1 MTLQELLAAG
11 RLSDAIA
18 ARSSSLRSKP
28 DDLDA
33 RWELAVLLCFAG
45 ELDRA
50 VLQLDALARQNA
62 EMGMGIAPYRTLLVA
77 EAERCA
83 VHRREGQPLLPPDC
97 PAHVEARLAAL
108 QALRRGDVEQARS
121 ALERAEKERPDVS
134 VVVDG
139 ARFDDLRDYD
149 DLLGPVLEVY
159 AGGRYLWLPF
169 ERVRLLEIETPTQL
183 VDLLWPRARLEETSG
198 AEAHV
203 HLPALY
209 VGSCEAADERVRL
222 GRSTEWIEQAGL
234 LYRGM
239 GQKTW
244 LAQRAGEESELG
256 LLQVRRLEAAR
267 PGGPAHG

>member
-1 MTLQELLAAG
+1 MTLQELLSAG

-28 DDLDA
+28 SDLDA

-50 VLQLDALARQNA
+50 VMQLDALASQNA
-62 EMGMGIAPYRTLLVA
+62 EMGMGVTPYRTLLVA
-77 EAERCA
+77 EAERNA

-108 QALRRGDVEQARS
+108 QALRRGNVVQARA
-121 ALERAEKERPDVS
+121 ALERAEKERPDVPAI
-134 VVVDG
+134 VDE
-139 ARFDDLRDYD
+139 ARFDDVRDYD

-159 AGGRYLWLPF
+159 AGGRYLWMPF
-169 ERVRLLEIETPTQL
+169 ERVKRLDIEAPTQL
-183 VDLLWPRARLEETSG
+183 IDLLWPRARLEDASG
-198 AEAHV
+198 SEAHV

-209 VGSCEAADERVRL
+209 VGSCDATDEQLRL
-222 GRSTEWIEQAGL
+222 GRTTEWIDQAGL
-234 LYRGM
+234 LYRGL

-244 LAQRAGEESELG
+244 LAQRAGDESEIG
-256 LLQVRRLEAAR
+256 LLQIRRLEVDR
-267 PGGPAHG
+267 PDGSSHG